1 MIRGILSGKRES
13 TNNRF
18 YVYMALLGAL
28 SSIFLPYK
36 FNYLFPESKEFFYD
50 RLALFLF
57 GIVIIWAAI
66 VRPFSKETF
75 HRIVRAFFYAYTLDA
90 AILAYVNDFH
100 VVYLVTILFTI
111 QLCALSFRTVFQSDL
126 YLYFIISTVGV
137 LVWINKDI
145 ESNIKWEV
153 TSLLA
158 FSFGIQFI
166 LARSKQNILA
176 NFRIQRDILQ
186 AISNKSEQAL
196 IITTTNGEIIDAN
209 TSSAQYFGYD
219 LDEIVGKDFKIF
231 RKYELTPREIE
242 EGLITILQNEFWNT
256 ETKLIRKDGS
266 EFNAH
271 LSITSLKRED
281 LELLVYRVRN
291 MTEEIR
297 QKSELI
303 RAKEQAEAA
312 AMAKSQ
318 FVATMSHEI
327 RTPLNGVIGM
337 ASLLQATPLNPRQQ
351 EYADTIQKSGQSLMV
366 LINDILDFSK
376 IESGKMVLDE
386 QPLDLRE
393 AVMEVVDL
401 LRPHAESKGLIISV
415 DIENEVPEK
424 LMVDASRIK
433 QVLLNLLGNAIK
445 FTERG
450 FVRVKM
456 RSKELNAKEHR
467 VSFVVEDT
475 GIGIAQSKMH
485 LLFESFSQVDAT
497 TSRKYGGTGLGLTI
511 SKEII
516 ELMGG
521 KIYAE
526 STEGVGTKFTF
537 SIVSQIASTEETP
550 SAESRPVLTAE
561 DFQDVSILIAE
572 DNFVNQRVLQYML
585 ETLGLKS
592 DVAAS
597 GLEVLSVMEE
607 KPLDIILMDVQMP
620 EMDGLEATREIRKRW
635 GEKVHIIAMTANSS
649 KLDRQKCLDSGMNEF
664 ISKPFVIEQVSE
676 ALMKWKQGR

>member
-1 MIRGILSGKRES
+1 M
-13 TNNRF
+13 
-18 YVYMALLGAL
+18 Y
-28 SSIFLPYK
+28 
-36 FNYLFPESKEFFYD
+36 
-50 RLALFLF
+50 
-57 GIVIIWAAI
+57 
-66 VRPFSKETF
+66 
-75 HRIVRAFFYAYTLDA
+75 
-90 AILAYVNDFH
+90 
-100 VVYLVTILFTI
+100 
-111 QLCALSFRTVFQSDL
+111 L
-126 YLYFIISTVGV
+126 YLIISTIGILAWV
-137 LVWINKDI
+137 NKDI
-145 ESNIKWEV
+145 ESNIKWEI

-176 NFRIQRDILQ
+176 HFRIQRDILQ

-196 IITTTNGEIIDAN
+196 IITTTDGEIIDAN
-209 TSSAQYFGYD
+209 ASSAQFFGYAI
-219 LDEIVGKDFKIF
+219 DEIVGKDFKIF

-242 EGLITILQNEFWNT
+242 EGLVTIFQNEFWNT
-256 ETKLIRKDGS
+256 ETMLIRKDGS

-271 LSITSLKRED
+271 LSITLLKRED
-281 LELLVYRVRN
+281 LELFVYRVRN
-291 MTEEIR
+291 MTQEIQ

-303 RAKEQAEAA
+303 KARDQAEAA

-376 IESGKMVLDE
+376 IESGKMILDE

-456 RSKELNAKEHR
+456 RSKELNAREHR
-467 VSFVVEDT
+467 VSFIIEDT

-537 SIVSQIASTEETP
+537 SIVTSLADELENEVDEDKPILN
-550 SAESRPVLTAE
+550 VH
-561 DFQDVSILIAE
+561 DFQNVSILIAE

-585 ETLGLKS
+585 ETLGISS

-597 GLEVLSVMEE
+597 GLEVLAKMEE
-607 KPLDIILMDVQMP
+607 NPIDIILMDVQMP
-620 EMDGLEATREIRKRW
+620 EMDGLEATMEIRKRW
-635 GEKVHIIAMTANSS
+635 GNDVHIIAMTANSS
-649 KLDRQKCLDSGMNEF
+649 KLDRQKCLDAGMNEF
-664 ISKPFVIEQVSE
+664 ISKPFVIEQVST
-676 ALMKWKQGR
+676 ALIKWKQGK

>member
-1 MIRGILSGKRES
+1 MIQGILSGNRES
-13 TNNRF
+13 SKNRF
-18 YVYMALLGAL
+18 YIYMALLGAL
-28 SSIFLPYK
+28 SSVFLPLK
-36 FNYLFPESKEFFYD
+36 FTFLFEESKEIYYD
-50 RLALFLF
+50 RIGIFLF
-57 GIVIIWAAI
+57 CVFIIWAGFARPFKKESFHKI
-66 VRPFSKETF
+66 VRTL
-75 HRIVRAFFYAYTLDA
+75 FYVYSIDA
-90 AILAYVNDFH
+90 SILAFWNDYH
-100 VVYLVTILFTI
+100 TIYLVTLLFTI
-111 QLCALSFRTVFQSDL
+111 QLCALSFRTVFQSNV
-126 YLYFIISTVGV
+126 YLIIITVLTQTLAIV
-137 LVWINKDI
+137 NKDI
-145 ESNIKWEV
+145 EPNVKWEI
-153 TSLLA
+153 TSLLV
-158 FSFGIQFI
+158 FSFAIQFI
-166 LARSKQNILA
+166 VARSKQNILSH
-176 NFRIQRDILQ
+176 FRIHRDVLQ
-186 AISNKSEQAL
+186 AISNKSEQVL
-196 IITTTNGEIIDAN
+196 IVTNTNGEIIDAN
-209 TSSAQYFGYD
+209 ASSSALFGYSIS
-219 LDEIVGKDFKIF
+219 EIVGKDFRMF
-231 RKYELTPREIE
+231 RKYELTPREVE
-242 EGLITILQNEFWNT
+242 EGLVTILNNEFWNT
-256 ETKLIRKDGS
+256 ETMLIRKDGT

-271 LSITSLKRED
+271 LSITSVKRED
-281 LELLVYRVRN
+281 IELFVYRVRN
-291 MTEEIR
+291 MTNEIS

-303 RAKEQAEAA
+303 KAKDQAEAA

-456 RSKELNAKEHR
+456 RAKELNSKEQR
-467 VSFVVEDT
+467 ISFIIEDT

-537 SIVSQIASTEETP
+537 SIVSHLAADEDENEAEEKP
-550 SAESRPVLTAE
+550 NLIIQ

-585 ETLGLKS
+585 ETLGIKS

-597 GLEVLSVMEE
+597 GVEVLSKMEE
-607 KPLDIILMDVQMP
+607 KTIDIILMDVQMP
-620 EMDGLEATREIRKRW
+620 EMDGLEATHEIRKRW

-649 KLDRQKCLDSGMNEF
+649 KLDRQKCLDAGMNEF
-664 ISKPFVIEQVSE
+664 ISKPFVIEQVSA
-676 ALMKWKQGR
+676 ALIKWKQGR